1 MQEGGMPLT
10 NLNPPDMKALVAYI
24 RSIPASSNTQ

>member
-1 MQEGGMPLT
+1 MQQGGMPLT
-10 NLNPPDMKALVAYI
+10 NLNPQDMKALVAYI